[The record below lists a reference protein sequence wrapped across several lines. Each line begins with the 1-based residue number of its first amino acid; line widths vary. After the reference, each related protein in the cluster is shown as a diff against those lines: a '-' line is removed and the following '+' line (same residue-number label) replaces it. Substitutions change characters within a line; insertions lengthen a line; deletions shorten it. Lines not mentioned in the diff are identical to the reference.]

1 MNIESFLDRWRS
13 YGPAK
18 QLAILLAVLT
28 KRTDTGELRIP
39 MDEIDSISAGETVV
53 YMENAKSKEII
64 LRFSP
69 EFTTLYTIEES
80 VHERKQAWPSQLPAQ
95 ATSVPSSD
103 SQARPIPKTDEQ
115 LADLEEQ
122 VQRQQQIRNAAREA
136 RSVPMYQAPQPKA
149 KGRTANPRPPL
160 PTADEVQ

>member
-1 MNIESFLDRWRS
+1 MNIESFLDRWRA

-28 KRTDTGELRIP
+28 KRTDNGELRIP
-39 MDEIDSISAGETVV
+39 MDEIDSISSGETVV

-80 VHERKQAWPSQLPAQ
+80 VHERKPAEWPTQLPVP
-95 ATSVPSSD
+95 ATSAASLEYRT
-103 SQARPIPKTDEQ
+103 APKTDSQ
-115 LADLEEQ
+115 LAEMEEQ
-122 VQRQQQIRNAAREA
+122 VQRQQQIREAARGA
-136 RSVPMYQAPQPKA
+136 RAVPLYQSDKPKA
-149 KGRTANPRPPL
+149 KGRTQNPRPPL
-160 PTADEVQ
+160 PTEEGLQ